1 MQFLRR
7 NQYFLL
13 TLGVLIASSVL
24 VVRQFLANQ
33 SAHAQRV
40 EDFLLLHERAEAK
53 LCEHSYQRL
62 VQELPGLN
70 DRSLV
75 QDLQRTAMV
84 VDVKTPQLD
93 NLVWKYHVGVGN
105 ELKRRAEK
113 RLEAALSRLGRDA
126 ETP

>member
-7 NQYFLL
+7 NQYLLL
-13 TLGVLIASSVL
+13 TLVVLIVSSVL

-33 SAHAQRV
+33 SAHAQRL
-40 EDFLLLHERAEAK
+40 EDFILLHERGETK
-53 LCEHSYQRL
+53 LCERRYQLL

-75 QDLQRTAMV
+75 QDLQRTTMV
-84 VDVKTPQLD
+84 VDAKTQQLE
-93 NLVWKYHVGVGN
+93 NLVWKYHVSVGN

-113 RLEAALSRLGRDA
+113 RLEAALQRA
-126 ETP
+126 ESP

>member
-13 TLGVLIASSVL
+13 TLAVLIMSSVL

-33 SAHAQRV
+33 TAHAQRV
-40 EDFLLLHERAEAK
+40 EDFLLLHERGEVK
-53 LCEHSYQRL
+53 LCERRYQLL
-62 VQELPGLN
+62 VQDLPSLN

-84 VDVKTPQLD
+84 VDIKTEQLD
-93 NLVWKYHVGVGN
+93 NLVWKYHVSVGN

-113 RLEAALSRLGRDA
+113 RLEATLQRA
-126 ETP
+126 ESP